1 MNQKKLSIRTMLLL
15 FALIPL
21 ITVVLILFFATSSIM
36 TRNLEENTKE
46 ELMVASKSLRE
57 YFEYDLINGIDLE
70 DGFPEYDTDFLD
82 SMHTTGIDLTIFK
95 DNIRYMTTIYGNDG
109 KRIEGTAASD
119 AVWAAVSA
127 GNDYYSND
135 VVINGIDYYVYY
147 MPLSDG
153 NSVRGMSFAG
163 KPADDIK
170 NAEKHIYLVIAL
182 VGFIA
187 IAGFSVLATL
197 ISNKVSRPLVEVAK
211 ELGSLAEGDTDIS
224 IREKSNIRETSQIM
238 NATTKLGEV
247 LSSSIGKI
255 RSSTETLTGTIKNT
269 AEMASGSS
277 DAADQIAESM
287 QALTQTTM
295 TMAESV
301 QEISDNVIQMGQMIE
316 QAVDNVTH
324 LNNNADAMSD
334 ANNEAS
340 ECIAKMIASSERSSA
355 AVEDIT
361 SRINTTNESI
371 VRINEMVSLI
381 TGIASQTNL
390 LSLNAS
396 IEAARAGE
404 AGRGFA
410 VVAEEIKAL
419 AEQSD
424 VSANQIKVIVSEIGE
439 SSTKCVEQAQK
450 VTDIISEERELL
462 NVTKEKFS
470 KLDSNINGS
479 VTEIASV
486 SGITEQ
492 LETIKE
498 TLLNSVSDLSAISE
512 ETSATN
518 EEVAAAVNNVATNI
532 GTVSSNTDTMNG
544 LSSDLEN
551 AVAYFK

>member
-1 MNQKKLSIRTMLLL
+1 MNQKKISIRTMLLF

-46 ELMVASKSLRE
+46 ELMVASKSLQE
-57 YFEYDLINGIDLE
+57 YFEYDLINGIDLV
-70 DGFPEYDTDFLD
+70 DGFPEYDTDFID

-95 DNIRYMTTIYGNDG
+95 DNIRYMTTIYGSDG

-127 GNDYYSND
+127 GNDYYSDD

-147 MPLSDG
+147 MPLTDG
-153 NSVRGMSFAG
+153 NRVCGMSFAG

-170 NAEKHIYLVIAL
+170 NAERHIYVVIAL
-182 VGFIA
+182 VGLIA
-187 IAGFSVLATL
+187 IACFSVLATL
-197 ISNKVSRPLVEVAK
+197 ISNKVTRPLVEVAK
-211 ELGSLAEGDTDIS
+211 EISSLSEGDTDIS
-224 IREKSNIRETSQIM
+224 INEKSNIRETSQII
-238 NATTKLGEV
+238 NATTKLGEE
-247 LSSSIGKI
+247 LRSSIGKI

-301 QEISDNVIQMGQMIE
+301 QDISDNVIQMGRMIE
-316 QAVDNVTH
+316 QAVENVTH

-340 ECIAKMIASSERSSA
+340 ECIARMIASSERSSA

-361 SRINTTNESI
+361 TRINTTNESI

-424 VSANQIKVIVSEIGE
+424 ISANQIKVIVSEIGE
-439 SSTKCVEQAQK
+439 SSTKCVEQARK
-450 VTDIISEERELL
+450 VTDIISEEKELL
-462 NVTKEKFS
+462 GVTKEKFS
-470 KLDSNINGS
+470 RLDSNINGS

-551 AVAYFK
+551 AVSYFK